1 MENIHNKALII
12 IDIQNDFVP
21 GGSLAVAGGDTIIPL
36 VNELQMHFAHIIAT
50 QDWHPENHCSF
61 AANHNG
67 KKVGELLEIDGL
79 MQVMWP
85 IHCVQNTKGADFVST
100 LDTTKFEQIF
110 HKGTDSQIDSYS
122 GVFDNGRRKATGMA
136 DYLRAQNIEEVYIV
150 GLATDYCVKFTAL
163 DFADLGFQTYLIADA
178 CRGVNLQAGD
188 EESALLECV
197 KAGVNV
203 IESADI
209 LKK

>member
-1 MENIHNKALII
+1 MENLHSKALII

-21 GGSLAVAGGDTIIPL
+21 GGSLAVAEGDAIIPL
-36 VNELQMHFAHIIAT
+36 VNELQNRFENIIAT
-50 QDWHPENHCSF
+50 QDWHPANHCSF
-61 AANHNG
+61 AANHEG

-85 IHCVQNTKGADFVST
+85 IHCVQNTRGAELVADLNTEKVMR
-100 LDTTKFEQIF
+100 IF
-110 HKGTDSQIDSYS
+110 HKGTDSNIDSYS

-136 DYLRAQNIEEVYIV
+136 DFLREKGISDVYVV

-163 DFADLGFQTYLIADA
+163 DFADLGFNTFLIKDA
-178 CRGVNLQAGD
+178 CRAVNLQAGD

-203 IESADI
+203 IESVDI
-209 LKK
+209 FTL